1 MTQRASDF
9 YATLPSHESNY
20 WSTKQTQLE
29 IFLRKCICDRCFMTA
44 RVEARK
50 LVWIRRMQESDGDA
64 PDLDDV
70 REDDI
75 EKVLKEFQ

>member
-1 MTQRASDF
+1 MTQRVSNPLD
-9 YATLPSHESNY
+9 SNY
-20 WSTKQTQLE
+20 WLTKENQVT
-29 IFLRKCICDRCFMTA
+29 IFLRKCISERCFMTA

-50 LVWIRRMQESDGDA
+50 LVWIRRMQETDGDA

-70 REDDI
+70 RDDDV